1 MMHKALFDRLLQQL
15 LPEMSDPAGRRALLE
30 SALHGSPLL
39 HEIDWT
45 IGAAQP
51 FTVRLVGQLQRYGDI
66 APQRPAL
73 VALLAEL
80 RGQVGVDR
88 QQEIDDLIQALTTKV
103 QKGETTMT
111 LGSGVLIGFLLEVG
125 RWAKSELSQ
134 IWEVRRAQQR
144 ATLTDR
150 AQVEAILPA
159 QIQSIVAEKSA
170 PEVERIV
177 ALIERKRDA
186 IDRARNAK
194 LADREEYDQQRLAR
208 SAFEQREKEHSRTIK
223 HMLDEIETDLAELGF
238 DVKREPA

>member
-1 MMHKALFDRLLQQL
+1 MNKVLFDSLVQQL
-15 LPEMSDPAGRRALLE
+15 LPEMSDPAGRKALLE
-30 SALHGSPLL
+30 SALFGSPVLRKI
-39 HEIDWT
+39 EWA
-45 IGAAQP
+45 GAAQP
-51 FTVRLVGQLQRYGDI
+51 FTVRLVGQLDDYGDI
-66 APQRPAL
+66 GPQRPAL
-73 VALLAEL
+73 VALLEEVKT
-80 RGQVGVDR
+80 QVGVDR
-88 QQEIDDLIQALTTKV
+88 QQQIDQLLRELTTKA
-103 QKGETTMT
+103 QKGETTMI
-111 LGSGVLIGFLLEVG
+111 LESGVLIGFLLEVG

-208 SAFEQREKEHSRTIK
+208 SALEQREKEHSRTIK